1 MIKEVEIVASNPFG
15 RRIEY
20 FYDDISVGYLDF
32 SIIYDRM
39 EIDNL
44 FVKEE
49 YRGLGIATKLMSHVI
64 SIAIETRMINIT
76 LEVRI
81 SNEIARNLYKK
92 FGFYET
98 GYINH
103 GMKYADG
110 TYAKLILMQK
120 DLK

>member
-92 FGFYET
+92 FGLEIINTRKNYYENSDAYLM
-98 GYINH
+98 GV
-103 GMKYADG
+103 KYE
-110 TYAKLILMQK
+110 KC
-120 DLK
+120 

>member
-20 FYDDISVGYLDF
+20 FYDDISLGYLDF

-76 LEVRI
+76 LEVRSDNKKAI
-81 SNEIARNLYKK
+81 YLYNKY
-92 FGFYET
+92 GFKQVAIRKNY
-98 GYINH
+98 YIDV
-103 GMKYADG
+103 DG
-110 TYAKLILMQK
+110 ILMEK
-120 DLK
+120 ELM

>member
-49 YRGLGIATKLMSHVI
+49 YRDFKFKDVGKLVNKIDSLMNAVEEMRGESDKRTMSGI
-64 SIAIETRMINIT
+64 
-76 LEVRI
+76 VRDPYGRI
-81 SNEIARNLYKK
+81 
-92 FGFYET
+92 
-98 GYINH
+98 
-103 GMKYADG
+103 
-110 TYAKLILMQK
+110 
-120 DLK
+120 